1 MATFQR
7 NQTDIYF
14 IYSYVIYVAL
24 SVFSSREDQFVFFSD
39 FSVSRGARGRELSW
53 KMILFRIFRFLGV
66 KKSWVLVAD
75 NEGNTFWCAK
85 YESIV
90 GRKCFSSSRLP
101 SSFAVSHVL
110 VTRERIAHRKGC
122 PAHFTPPTHAR
133 LSLARDALP
142 IANLKWK
149 ACSLSCLSQILTF
162 RVLHVS
168 EVWTGRLS
176 KPLQSTLPRR
186 SKPSGLERSEGKSC
200 ELRVNPGNFI
210 SFCRVMNCP
219 SVFCVLS
226 LD

>member
-1 MATFQR
+1 MLPFPPSPPARISLFFPP
-7 NQTDIYF
+7 IF
-14 IYSYVIYVAL
+14 PCHEEL
-24 SVFSSREDQFVFFSD
+24 EDAGSH
-39 FSVSRGARGRELSW
+39 W

-66 KKSWVLVAD
+66 KKSWVLVVD

-142 IANLKWK
+142 IATLKWK

-168 EVWTGRLS
+168 DVWTGRLS
-176 KPLQSTLPRR
+176 KPPQSTLPRH

>member
-1 MATFQR
+1 
-7 NQTDIYF
+7 
-14 IYSYVIYVAL
+14 
-24 SVFSSREDQFVFFSD
+24 
-39 FSVSRGARGRELSW
+39 
-53 KMILFRIFRFLGV
+53 MILFRIFRFLGV

-142 IANLKWK
+142 IATLKWK

-176 KPLQSTLPRR
+176 KPRIPPSHDAPSRATSKEARERVVSSAWTLGIL
-186 SKPSGLERSEGKSC
+186 SHFAVWWTVHLC
-200 ELRVNPGNFI
+200 F
-210 SFCRVMNCP
+210 
-219 SVFCVLS
+219 VFCHLTKNSSVLKAFCFQDDGRYCS
-226 LD
+226 ERCWSPRVCWILR